1 MRSEAEMFDLIL
13 SVAKKDTR
21 IRAVILNGSR
31 VNKNIPKDNL
41 QDFDIVYLVTALDS
55 FAATPDWIDIFGE
68 RIILQTPN
76 SMTLYDGDF
85 NSTKEEIVYLMLF
98 KDFNRIDLTLRKV
111 TNRSKKNDS
120 LTMILLDKDQ
130 LFNEISAPNDKDY
143 WTRKPSQK
151 EFSDCCNE
159 FWWVSTYVVKGLL
172 RNEIIYAKEMQETIL
187 RKMFMNIIAWN
198 IAANHN
204 FEINLGASNRFI
216 KNYFDSETMNQI
228 KNTYT
233 DYTKVNVWNSL
244 ILMSGTFYEKSM
256 ELANKMN
263 FYYHLEEAKNVRN
276 YIQEMKNKN
285 C

>member
-13 SVAKKDTR
+13 SEAKKDTR

-111 TNRSKKNDS
+111 TDRNKKKDS
-120 LTMILLDKDQ
+120 LTIVLLDKDQ
-130 LFNEISAPNDKDY
+130 LFTKIPAPNDKDY
-143 WTRKPSQK
+143 WTSKPSQK

-216 KNYFDSETMNQI
+216 KNYFDSDTMNQI

-233 DYTKVNVWNSL
+233 DYTKINVWNSL
-244 ILMSGTFYEKSM
+244 ILMSGTFHEKSM